1 MYCSIQDAWPENGF
15 RIENFNQYP
24 ELQKPLQQKQQIT
37 ETMVDKDKCYLIIE
51 HIESCPKCKQYIMQ
65 KYGSNRLSELFTNN
79 PELKE
84 TVIVFLIGILI
95 LLVLNLF
102 YK

>member
-1 MYCSIQDAWPENGF
+1 
-15 RIENFNQYP
+15 
-24 ELQKPLQQKQQIT
+24 
-37 ETMVDKDKCYLIIE
+37 
-51 HIESCPKCKQYIMQ
+51 MQ

-84 TVIVFLIGILI
+84 TVIVFLIGILV
-95 LLVLNLF
+95 LLILNLF